1 MDNSNSADLARELRE
16 LLQAALSYV
25 RARLELAGLEGKDAF
40 TQICGVLLLAVLAIT
55 LVLAGYLLL
64 CLALVFGIAR
74 LLATEHAWIWIAALV
89 GSLHLTAAWGILR
102 GALGWLRKPMFA
114 STIEEFRKDE
124 SWLKSTT
131 ARQR

>member
-1 MDNSNSADLARELRE
+1 MDNSNSVSLARELRE
-16 LLQAALSYV
+16 LLQAALSHL

-40 TQICGVLLLAVLAIT
+40 TRICGVLLLAVLAIT
-55 LVLAGYLLL
+55 LVLAGYFLL

-74 LLATEHAWIWIAALV
+74 LLATEHAWIWIATLV
-89 GSLHLTAAWGILR
+89 GSMHLIAAWGILC

-124 SWLKSTT
+124 SWLKST
-131 ARQR
+131 AVRQR